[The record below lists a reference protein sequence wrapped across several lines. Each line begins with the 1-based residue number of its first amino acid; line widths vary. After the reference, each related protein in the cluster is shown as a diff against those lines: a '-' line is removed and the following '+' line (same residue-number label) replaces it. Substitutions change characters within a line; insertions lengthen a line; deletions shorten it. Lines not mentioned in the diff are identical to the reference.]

1 MPNILHSGVSTQ
13 TCIYYPDNITVP
25 TIKEIDISKL
35 NFTGNHFIEIG
46 VCNGAAAKI
55 SEVYLEK

>member
-1 MPNILHSGVSTQ
+1 
-13 TCIYYPDNITVP
+13 VP